1 MLTLPQRVR
10 LVDPATGL
18 IDREWLG
25 ALNQLQ
31 SIAPVSAPGGNAD
44 VTARVSALEAANVA
58 QSVRVAAVETVNAA
72 QADQITL
79 LRRARQGYQS

>member
-1 MLTLPQRVR
+1 MPTLPQRVR

-31 SIAPVSAPGGNAD
+31 STAPAPAPGGNAD
-44 VTARVSALEAANVA
+44 VAARVSALEVANVA

-72 QADQITL
+72 QTAQIATL
-79 LRRARQGYQS
+79 FQGYQS